1 MTGEQIKE
9 YLDKYSL
16 NTKDLLANHIIHLK
30 RNTKPNTE
38 LISELSYVLLDEE
51 KVFFSVLPTKINST
65 RHKSRGR
72 DTHSVLFDLERVKSC
87 PKGGLQCFC
96 DGSCHEKRSLDY
108 SAPTNSI
115 TSEWVRNNTGGIV
128 GDLEGINR
136 PPTTEQLNYQSF
148 YQVVYTKPTSNWN
161 KFEITFSDND
171 LEKIKDLSIGD
182 IKEMFNS
189 TISAE
194 KTEKEENTVFS
205 KDSEIHKEDN
215 VDLIIAEAL
224 HRLGKKHLEDK
235 NHETF
240 IVGEGVKESP
250 TTEAY
255 KETEGKL
262 FYELDWGFIT
272 QMAERMSSNKKEGK
286 YSLWNWKKPMTP
298 KGLED
303 LKQATFRHL
312 LEVLDGKYEDDGRP
326 FGHIEAI
333 SDNMMMINYQLK
345 NNER

>member
-1 MTGEQIKE
+1 MTEEQIKE
-9 YLDKYSL
+9 YLNKYGL
-16 NTKDLLANHIIHLK
+16 NTKDLLANHIMHLK
-30 RNTKPNTE
+30 RNTKPNTG
-38 LISELSYVLLDEE
+38 LISELVYVLEDEGNL
-51 KVFFSVLPTKINST
+51 FFNIFSAKKDKILGGYKKPTVKTNST
-65 RHKSRGR
+65 RYEFPKEE
-72 DTHSVLFDLERVKSC
+72 THTSYNAIFDLNKVQGC

-136 PPTTEQLNYQSF
+136 PPTTHNGLQKQHIDRLKEYKEYLI
-148 YQVVYTKPTSNWN
+148 TKSNRV
-161 KFEITFSDND
+161 
-171 LEKIKDLSIGD
+171 EKEMADELQG
-182 IKEMFNS
+182 IKES
-189 TISAE
+189 Q
-194 KTEKEENTVFS
+194 
-205 KDSEIHKEDN
+205 
-215 VDLIIAEAL
+215 
-224 HRLGKKHLEDK
+224 
-235 NHETF
+235 
-240 IVGEGVKESP
+240 
-250 TTEAY
+250 EAY

-286 YSLWNWKKPMTP
+286 YSLWNWKKPMTL

-303 LKQATFRHL
+303 LKQATMRHL
-312 LEVLDGKYEDDGRP
+312 LDVMDGKYEDDGRE

-345 NNER
+345 LNKG